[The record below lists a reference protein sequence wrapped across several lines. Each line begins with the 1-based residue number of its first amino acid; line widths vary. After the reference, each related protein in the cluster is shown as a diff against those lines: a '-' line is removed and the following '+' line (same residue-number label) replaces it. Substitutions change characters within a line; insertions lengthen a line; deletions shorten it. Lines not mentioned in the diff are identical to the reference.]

1 VVLILLAWDTARATL
16 VSAIRSR
23 GVGCVVLVVG
33 DRASREP
40 HATTVPI
47 DAIVN
52 GEALSF

>member
-1 VVLILLAWDTARATL
+1 
-16 VSAIRSR
+16 
-23 GVGCVVLVVG
+23 VVLVVG